1 VRFLVF
7 QHIAAEHPGI
17 FREFMRKEGVAWDV
31 VELNE
36 RAPIPELSR
45 YDGLLV
51 FGGPM
56 DVWEEERY
64 PWLVTEKAAIRTFV
78 KDMRRPFLGVCLGHQ
93 LLADALG
100 GAVGPMAQ
108 PEVGVAQL
116 RLTEAGR
123 TDPLFRRLTEPMSCV
138 QWHGAEV
145 KTLPEHSLL
154 LVENEA
160 CPVQAFRV
168 YDRAYG
174 LQYHVE
180 VEERTI
186 AEWGDIPAYRRAL
199 EAIKGADGQRDFE
212 RDAARHMN
220 AFRET
225 AAILYGRFRQLAAT
239 AVS

>member
-7 QHIAAEHPGI
+7 QHVAAEHPGI
-17 FREFMRKEGVAWDV
+17 FREFMRRDGVEWDV
-31 VELNE
+31 VELDQG
-36 RAPIPELSR
+36 APIPDLSR
-45 YDGLLV
+45 YDALLV

-56 DVWEEERY
+56 DVWQEERH
-64 PWLVTEKAAIRTFV
+64 PWLVAEKAAIRTFV
-78 KDMRRPFLGVCLGHQ
+78 KNMRRPFLGVCLGHQ

-100 GAVGPMAQ
+100 GTVGPMAQ
-108 PEVGVAQL
+108 PEVGVAEL

-123 TDPLFRRLTEPMSCV
+123 TDPLLRGLAQPMRAV

-145 KTLPEHSLL
+145 KTLPAQAAL
-154 LVENEA
+154 LVENDA

-168 YDRAYG
+168 HDRAYG

-180 VEERTI
+180 VEEQTI
-186 AEWGDIPAYRRAL
+186 AEWGNIPAYRRAL

-225 AAILYGRFRQLAAT
+225 AAILYDGFRQLAAT
-239 AVS
+239 MVS

>member
-1 VRFLVF
+1 VKFLVF
-7 QHIAAEHPGI
+7 QHIAVEHPGI
-17 FREFMRKEGVAWDV
+17 FREFMREDGIEWDV
-31 VELNE
+31 VELDE
-36 RAPIPELSR
+36 SEPIPELAR

-56 DVWEEERY
+56 DVWQEDQH
-64 PWLVTEKAAIRTFV
+64 PWLVPEKAAIRTFV

-100 GAVGPMAQ
+100 GKVGLMAQ

-116 RLTEAGR
+116 RLTETGR
-123 TDPLFRRLTEPMSCV
+123 ADPLFRGLSEPMRCV

-145 KTLPEHSLL
+145 KTLPEHAAL

-180 VEERTI
+180 TEEQTI
-186 AEWGDIPAYRRAL
+186 AEWGRIPAYRRAL
-199 EAIKGADGQRDFE
+199 EAIKGPNGQQDFE
-212 RDAARHMN
+212 RETAQHMT

-225 AAILYGRFRQLAAT
+225 AALLYRRFRALAAT
-239 AVS
+239 PVA